1 MTNIHLSRF
10 LSYRLDLVS
19 ESVAAIVSQ
28 IYEREVKLTLRELRV
43 LRTVGS
49 SPGIAHSE
57 MVERV
62 LFEKSLVSRLVSGLV
77 KRAFLKRSIDPGD
90 ARRLPLTLTKKGATI
105 LEKADQL
112 GLAMNDVWLSVLSS
126 EEQKS
131 LYQHLD
137 KLTTGID
144 ILAQRF
150 DISASQSI
158 AGTAM
163 KNRTE

>member
-1 MTNIHLSRF
+1 MTNIHLSKF
-10 LSYRLDLVS
+10 LSYQLDLVS

-57 MVERV
+57 MVGRV
-62 LFEKSLVSRLVSGLV
+62 LFEKSLVSRLISSLV
-77 KRAFLKRSIDPGD
+77 KRAFLKRSIDPVD
-90 ARRLPLTLTKKGATI
+90 ARRIAMTLTKKGAAI

-112 GLAMNDVWLSVLSS
+112 GMAMNDVWLSVLTS

-131 LYQHLD
+131 LYRQLD
-137 KLTTGID
+137 KLTAGVD
-144 ILAQRF
+144 ELARRF
-150 DISASQSI
+150 EIATKEPAAKSTKENQS
-158 AGTAM
+158 T
-163 KNRTE
+163 